1 MRAPDLSDK
10 QKWAH
15 FKSGDEFAFSVIYS
29 ENAKSL
35 FQYGLKFTT
44 NYVVIEDSI
53 QNLFSDLIRNR
64 RTIGD
69 TDHIRF
75 YLLKSFRR
83 RLLRQLNYESRY
95 TDKQTDELTFEV
107 KYSVEQDI
115 ITEEDQQNISK
126 RLINAID
133 KLSPRQ
139 KEAIY
144 LKFTK
149 ELDYKEISQ
158 IMDMSIEAA
167 RNLICRAIKSLKN
180 SIGESYN
187 SSILLLI
194 FKNLKVRSIGHL

>member
-1 MRAPDLSDK
+1 MKILELSDT
-10 QKWAH
+10 QKWAR
-15 FKSGDEFAFSVIYS
+15 FKSGDEFALSVIYS

-35 FQYGLKFTT
+35 FQYGLKFTS
-44 NYVVIEDSI
+44 NYVIIEDAI

-64 RTIGD
+64 KTIGD
-69 TDHIRF
+69 TNHIQF

-83 RLLRQLNYESRY
+83 KLIRQLNYESRF
-95 TDKQTDELTFEV
+95 TNEQVDELMFDV

-115 ITEEDQQNISK
+115 ISKEEQQNISK
-126 RLINAID
+126 HLVSAIK

-158 IMDMSIEAA
+158 LLNIEIEAS
-167 RNLICRAIKSLKN
+167 RNLVYRAIKSLKN
-180 SIGESYN
+180 SIEETYTGH
-187 SSILLLI
+187 ILL
-194 FKNLKVRSIGHL
+194 FVFESLKYRVKISN